1 MRISPT
7 AFTRVARKALATIAA
22 TAVVGGTTVLMAGTA
37 AAATVVADNCT
48 GVVGGRVG
56 DTVSVNGASV
66 SELVRAG
73 AEEARTIVVVHHLTI
88 WPNHLARKISD
99 TQIEVGTVPDART
112 GSISGEAIGA
122 AVRRALE
129 GKAGLGALPSTQRTT
144 LEASPGPFRPRVG

>member
-56 DTVSVNGASV
+56 DTVSVNGATV
-66 SELVRAG
+66 TPEDVDG
-73 AEEARTIVVVHHLTI
+73 FIEEM
-88 WPNHLARKISD
+88 
-99 TQIEVGTVPDART
+99 
-112 GSISGEAIGA
+112 
-122 AVRRALE
+122 
-129 GKAGLGALPSTQRTT
+129 
-144 LEASPGPFRPRVG
+144 